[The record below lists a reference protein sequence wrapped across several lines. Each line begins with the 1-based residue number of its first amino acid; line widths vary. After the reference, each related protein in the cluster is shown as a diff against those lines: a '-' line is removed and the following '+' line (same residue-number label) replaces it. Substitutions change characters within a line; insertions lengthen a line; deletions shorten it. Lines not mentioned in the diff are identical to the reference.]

1 MSRKITAQFHDR
13 HAGPPGKGP
22 WLRVVASRSP
32 GIPVRFRN
40 KKGKLSDLHLES
52 DGTWTNIR
60 NKAAMSQCMAQRSR
74 EASSM
79 LHNAATKTND
89 IAAAINDNVAMSRD
103 QKAMWWNPISW
114 LFGLCAML
122 CGMVS
127 KWHGRRTRSTSLAER
142 RLLREASFDELFV
155 LEYKELPEPPRGGP
169 MALGQ
174 SPTCVGD
181 LLAYL
186 ALDDR
191 YAKDRRLQLA
201 FFLAYLQRLLRPA
214 LELVHRVHPLTVA
227 LARGV
232 GSSALLQRP
241 PPLAFH

>member
-1 MSRKITAQFHDR
+1 MSRKITAQVHDR
-13 HAGPPGKGP
+13 HARSPGKGP
-22 WLRVVASRSP
+22 WLRVVASKSFGMR
-32 GIPVRFRN
+32 VRFRD
-40 KKGKLSDLHLES
+40 KKGKLSDLQLES

-60 NKAAMSQCMAQRSR
+60 NKAAMSQCMKQRPR
-74 EASSM
+74 EATSM
-79 LHNAATKTND
+79 LHDAAAKPND
-89 IAAAINDNVAMSRD
+89 IAGERNGNVAKSRD
-103 QKAMWWNPISW
+103 QKAMWWNPISL

-122 CGMVS
+122 YRRVS
-127 KWHGRRTRSTSLAER
+127 EWHVRRTGSITLEER

-174 SPTCVGD
+174 DPTCVGD

-214 LELVHRVHPLTVA
+214 LEAVHRVHPLTVA
-227 LARGV
+227 LAGGV
-232 GSSALLQRP
+232 GSSALFQRP

>member
-1 MSRKITAQFHDR
+1 MARKITAQFHDR
-13 HAGPPGKGP
+13 HAGSHGKGP
-22 WLRVVASRSP
+22 WLLVVGSKSP
-32 GIPVRFRN
+32 GMPVRFRD
-40 KKGKLSDLHLES
+40 KKGKRSDLQLEF

-60 NKAAMSQCMAQRSR
+60 NKAAMSQCMKQRPR
-74 EASSM
+74 EATSM
-79 LHNAATKTND
+79 LHDAAAKPND
-89 IAAAINDNVAMSRD
+89 IAGERNGNVAKSRD

-122 CGMVS
+122 YRMVS
-127 KWHGRRTRSTSLAER
+127 EWHVRQTGSITLEER
-142 RLLREASFDELFV
+142 RLLREATFDELFV
-155 LEYKELPEPPRGGP
+155 LEYSEFPEPPRGGP

-174 SPTCVGD
+174 DPTCVGD

>member
-13 HAGPPGKGP
+13 IAGSPGKGP
-22 WLRVVASRSP
+22 WLRVVASKSS
-32 GIPVRFRN
+32 GMPVRFRD
-40 KKGKLSDLHLES
+40 KKGKLSDLQLES
-52 DGTWTNIR
+52 DGIWTNIR
-60 NKAAMSQCMAQRSR
+60 NKAALSQDTAQRSWK
-74 EASSM
+74 ASPM
-79 LHNAATKTND
+79 LHDAATKTND
-89 IAAAINDNVAMSRD
+89 IAAGSNNNTAKSRD
-103 QKAMWWNPISW
+103 RKAMWWNPISW
-114 LFGLCAML
+114 LFALCAML
-122 CGMVS
+122 YRMVS
-127 KWHGRRTRSTSLAER
+127 EWYVRRTGSSSLEQR

-155 LEYKELPEPPRGGP
+155 IEYSELPEPPRGGP

-174 SPTCVGD
+174 DPICVGD

-214 LELVHRVHPLTVA
+214 LEAVHRVHPLTVA

>member
-1 MSRKITAQFHDR
+1 MLRKITAQFHDR
-13 HAGPPGKGP
+13 HAGSPGKGP
-22 WLRVVASRSP
+22 WLRVVPSKSFGMR
-32 GIPVRFRN
+32 VRFRD
-40 KKGKLSDLHLES
+40 KQGKLSHLQLES
-52 DGTWTNIR
+52 DGTWSNIR
-60 NKAAMSQCMAQRSR
+60 GNAAKARCKVQRST
-74 EASSM
+74 AVSSV
-79 LHNAATKTND
+79 LHDAAAKPND
-89 IAAAINDNVAMSRD
+89 IAAESNNNVAMSRNR
-103 QKAMWWNPISW
+103 KAMWWNPISW

-122 CGMVS
+122 YGMVS

-174 SPTCVGD
+174 CPTCVGD

-191 YAKDRRLQLA
+191 YAKDRRLELA

-214 LELVHRVHPLTVA
+214 LEAVHRVHPLTVA

-241 PPLAFH
+241 PPLAFL